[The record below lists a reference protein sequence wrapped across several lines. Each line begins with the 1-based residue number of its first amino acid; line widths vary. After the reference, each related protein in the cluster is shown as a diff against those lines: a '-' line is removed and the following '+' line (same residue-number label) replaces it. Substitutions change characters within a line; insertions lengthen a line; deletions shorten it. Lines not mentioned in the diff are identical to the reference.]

1 MKRIPFPLA
10 MISAALCGLILSCAS
25 APRGETPARDESAAV
40 KAAPEAAK
48 PAEAPSATRSDEAA
62 KDKKGDPEFMVEAEP
77 KGGVEKLYDPSA
89 RGPIPAASG
98 LSAGFADDNKQF
110 NYFVNFLAEYSDDVP
125 SIPIPVQERIILK
138 ITDQSGKPVPNAAVT
153 VTGGGKP
160 LAEGATYADGTFLF
174 FPSEHEAG
182 LSGYTALVSAEK
194 TKKEVVIERG
204 GRRQVDVELQMQ
216 RPSYANVPL
225 DILFVLDTTGSMGE
239 EIDRLKATIDIINL
253 NLGSLSSKPAVRFG
267 LVLYRDREDE
277 YVTGVVPLTA
287 DLAKFQRELAMAE
300 ADGGGD
306 DPEDL
311 QAALAD
317 AMKKIS
323 WDPRGIRLAFI
334 ITDAAPHLDY
344 ADQAYTYVDA
354 SRDARRKG
362 IKVFSVGT
370 GGLELDGE
378 LVLRQISQYTYAR
391 YIFLTYGE
399 GGESE
404 GGAPGS
410 VSHHTGAN
418 YQTDKLEAIIIRL
431 AREELAFLTDQPI
444 EEEGDFFQAVKIPTE
459 EKTQTLAK
467 LFDMAISQIIDY
479 ASIRIP
485 AAVPTGALPIAP
497 QTDAQKPD
505 AEYFS
510 EQLVLSLARNGTFAA
525 VERKDLQSVLG
536 ELELQMSGITDEANA
551 AKVGKVMGAQML
563 LTGRLFDRADAYEI
577 FLKLLRVETGE
588 ILSVTKLVVDKK
600 LGL

>member
-1 MKRIPFPLA
+1 
-10 MISAALCGLILSCAS
+10 
-25 APRGETPARDESAAV
+25 
-40 KAAPEAAK
+40 
-48 PAEAPSATRSDEAA
+48 
-62 KDKKGDPEFMVEAEP
+62 
-77 KGGVEKLYDPSA
+77 
-89 RGPIPAASG
+89 
-98 LSAGFADDNKQF
+98 
-110 NYFVNFLAEYSDDVP
+110 
-125 SIPIPVQERIILK
+125 
-138 ITDQSGKPVPNAAVT
+138 VT
-153 VTGGGKP
+153 
-160 LAEGATYADGTFLF
+160 E
-174 FPSEHEAG
+174 
-182 LSGYTALVSAEK
+182 
-194 TKKEVVIERG
+194 
-204 GRRQVDVELQMQ
+204 
-216 RPSYANVPL
+216 
-225 DILFVLDTTGSMGE
+225 
-239 EIDRLKATIDIINL
+239 
-253 NLGSLSSKPAVRFG
+253 
-267 LVLYRDREDE
+267 
-277 YVTGVVPLTA
+277 VVPLTA
-287 DLAKFQRELAMAE
+287 DLASVQGELAKAA

-311 QAALAD
+311 QSALED
-317 AMKKIS
+317 AMKKIA
-323 WDPRGIRLAFI
+323 WNPRGIRLAFI

-344 ADQAYTYVDA
+344 RDQTYTYVDA
-354 SRDARRKG
+354 SHDARRKG

-399 GGESE
+399 EGESE

-418 YQTDKLEAIIIRL
+418 FQTDKLEAIIIRL

-497 QTDAQKPD
+497 QADAQKLE

-525 VERKDLQSVLG
+525 VERKDLQSVLK

-563 LTGRLFDRADAYEI
+563 LTGRLFDRVDAYEI

>member
-40 KAAPEAAK
+40 KAAPGAAK
-48 PAEAPSATRSDEAA
+48 PGEAPSATRSDEAA

-287 DLAKFQRELAMAE
+287 DLAKFQRELAKAE